1 MKYFAHLIDSKTGE
15 IVHTT
20 SSNSRMIVKTG
31 IKRAKRLYG
40 EPSEIYIYK
49 KGTITPI
56 EKI

>member
-1 MKYFAHLIDSKTGE
+1 MKYFAHLIDSNTGE
-15 IVHTT
+15 IIHT
-20 SSNSRMIVKTG
+20 SNSNSRVVVRIES
-31 IKRAKRLYG
+31 KRAKRLYG

>member
-15 IVHTT
+15 IIHT
-20 SSNSRMIVKTG
+20 SNSNSRVVVRIES
-31 IKRAKRLYG
+31 KRAKRLYG

>member
-15 IVHTT
+15 IIHTAN
-20 SSNSRMIVKTG
+20 SNSRIT
-31 IKRAKRLYG
+31 IRIESKRAKRLYG
-40 EPSEIYIYK
+40 MPSEIYIYK